1 MIENLMNQTAIW
13 GEKFILVLISYH
25 SQTVP
30 QVKGPLVADF
40 GQLNRGKKLELFSKE
55 LLRAALDD

>member
-13 GEKFILVLISYH
+13 GEKFILISYH